1 MSEPNSP
8 STQADVKILGSKS
21 PPKPLLS
28 CKILHIP
35 NILKSQVQ
43 PTHELRAVYTMLGKQ
58 EWASVSILKGRPQS
72 HRRQI
77 SGPNKILN
85 TNQAC
90 SKHLLFLF
98 LFSAKAVI
106 TLPHSVSCHPLILWR
121 VCVHVCACA
130 FHPPC
135 FLRLGLSLAWDSQSR
150 WGWLPCQQA
159 PGPICTRG
167 YKNAPPHLAFLHGSW
182 VSNWGSN
189 TLPNKL
195 PPHPSMV
202 CFYLNTQQD
211 HKLVSSHPAQHG
223 ALGGVVLLKEVCFWG
238 WTIPNSFLSLSAFC
252 LYIGCTPS
260 ATAPVPDLPACSQA
274 PFHDGHRFTL
284 WNCKHL

>member
-1 MSEPNSP
+1 MLTTSFLQPSYITREDLKKRKKINTWPYPHRIKAMDTRQIETMSEPNSP

-135 FLRLGLSLAWDSQSR
+135 FLRQGLSLAWDSQSR

-159 PGPICTRG
+159 PGPICTCG
-167 YKNAPPHLAFLHGSW
+167 DKNAPPHLAFLHGSW

-195 PPHPSMV
+195 PPHLSMV
-202 CFYLNTQQD
+202 CFYPNTQQD
-211 HKLVSSHPAQHG
+211 HKLVSSHPVQHG
-223 ALGGVVLLKEVCFWG
+223 AQTRTAQSGTGGK
-238 WTIPNSFLSLSAFC
+238 
-252 LYIGCTPS
+252 
-260 ATAPVPDLPACSQA
+260 Q
-274 PFHDGHRFTL
+274 TL
-284 WNCKHL
+284 